1 MKKIKFMDCSFR
13 DGFQSCIGARA
24 KTEDFA
30 PALEAAAKA
39 GINHIEIGGGA
50 RFQSLFFYTQEN
62 AFEEMDK
69 WRQIV
74 GPDVNLQTLSR
85 GVKGDL
91 RHPRPRYFCAAAPLF
106 AYVHRISFFALFVN
120 TKGQKDRRPERILP
134 I

>member
-1 MKKIKFMDCSFR
+1 MDCSFR

-39 GINHIEIGGGA
+39 GIEHIEIGGGA

-69 WRQIV
+69 WREIV
-74 GPDVNLQTLSR
+74 GKDVNLQTLSR
-85 GVKGDL
+85 GVNVVGL
-91 RHPRPRYFCAAAPLF
+91 SMLNCSRNMVSRRSVTLMLSTTCATWKFPVKQLQCTA
-106 AYVHRISFFALFVN
+106 
-120 TKGQKDRRPERILP
+120 
-134 I
+134 